1 MPADS
6 ALRREPTPV
15 GEAPVSP
22 VAEPPI
28 GWLVCD
34 LSCAEAAFIEVLP
47 KLSFCILLGLVTS
60 ISQAQFAS
68 EHL

>member
-1 MPADS
+1 
-6 ALRREPTPV
+6 LRLANRNLSLIE
-15 GEAPVSP
+15 
-22 VAEPPI
+22 
-28 GWLVCD
+28 LV
-34 LSCAEAAFIEVLP
+34 FIEPLP